1 MVKVENENESIA
13 RLEAALYSAGR
24 PLKIEELIAK
34 KLYFR
39 PVDPL
44 ASTQFTYSRFLV
56 PALMNYEGWAIFCDC
71 DFIFL
76 DDIAKITENLDET
89 KAVYCVKHDY
99 TPKEKHKM
107 DGQKQTIY
115 PRKNWSSFILFN
127 CSHPKN
133 KTLSIELVNK
143 ETGAYLHQFKWLED
157 NEIGSLDE
165 RWNWL
170 EGWTSNHN
178 QSSPFAVHYT
188 RGGPWFKEWQDV
200 EFAKEWI
207 EEHKS
212 GQTKF
217 KTMRKQQ
224 AEHPIELVG
233 QKLRKL
239 MPWIAE
245 GKMVDKSKN

>member
-1 MVKVENENESIA
+1 MKELSCFIGYDSKEDIAYRVCKHSLKKRSSIKA
-13 RLEAALYSAGR
+13 NIYS
-24 PLKIEELIAK
+24 LKLDELIAK

-39 PVDPL
+39 SVDPL

-56 PALMNYEGWAIFCDC
+56 PTLMSFKGWALFCDC

-76 DDIAKITENLDET
+76 TDIANLLTNIDSS
-89 KAVYCVKHDY
+89 KAVYCVQHDY

-127 CSHPKN
+127 CSHPSN
-133 KTLSIELVNK
+133 QILTANLVNN
-143 ETGAYLHQFKWLED
+143 ETGAFLHQFKWLKDE
-157 NEIGSLDE
+157 EIGSLDE

-178 QSSPFAVHYT
+178 SGKPFAVHYT
-188 RGGPWFKEWQDV
+188 RGGPWFSEWEDV

-207 EEHKS
+207 AERDEYLSK
-212 GQTKF
+212 KF
-217 KTMRKQQ
+217 YS
-224 AEHPIELVG
+224 I
-233 QKLRKL
+233 
-239 MPWIAE
+239 
-245 GKMVDKSKN
+245 

>member
-1 MVKVENENESIA
+1 MDPTKNVKCFTGMRDLSCFVGYDSKEDIAYRVCKYSLLKRASIDIKIF
-13 RLEAALYSAGR
+13 S
-24 PLKIEELIAK
+24 LKLDELVAK
-34 KLYFR
+34 NFYKR
-39 PVDPL
+39 DIDPL

-56 PALMNYEGWAIFCDC
+56 PALMNYKGWAIFCDC

-76 DDIAKITENLDET
+76 DDIAKITDNLDES

-133 KTLSIELVNK
+133 KTLSVDLVNK
-143 ETGAYLHQFKWLED
+143 ETGAFLHQFKWLED
-157 NEIGSLDE
+157 DEIGSLDE

-170 EGWTSNHN
+170 EGWTSGHN
-178 QSSPFAVHYT
+178 NQFPYAVHYT
-188 RGGPWFKEWQDV
+188 RGGPWFDEWQDV

-207 EEHKS
+207 SERDEYLSK
-212 GQTKF
+212 KF
-217 KTMRKQQ
+217 T
-224 AEHPIELVG
+224 
-233 QKLRKL
+233 
-239 MPWIAE
+239 
-245 GKMVDKSKN
+245 N